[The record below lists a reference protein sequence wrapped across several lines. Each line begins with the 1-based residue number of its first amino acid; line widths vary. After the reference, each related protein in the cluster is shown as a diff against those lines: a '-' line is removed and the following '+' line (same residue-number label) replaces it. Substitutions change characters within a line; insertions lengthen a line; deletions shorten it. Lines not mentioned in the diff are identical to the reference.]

1 MFREFSNTRALSLFI
16 LRRDRVRLVVW
27 ILSISIFVIAI
38 AAILPDLYTTFE
50 ERQVMAEAMENPAVT
65 VMLGPGY
72 GLDNYTDGAMMA
84 HFMLVFS
91 AIGMGIMNIMLV
103 VRYTR
108 EDEEEG
114 RTEMIRSLPTG
125 SLSYLAASFSL
136 LCLVNVLTSL
146 LVGLGLSSLAYES
159 MDLIGSLLYGAAM
172 GAIGIFFAALTSL
185 FAQLTSNARAT
196 IGYSFSFLIA
206 AYIVRGIGDVGYELL
221 SLISPLGLVLRTQVY
236 VNNYCWPVFII
247 LASSVLIFALSLYLN
262 SIRDLGAGFIQTRPG
277 RARAS
282 RLLLSPLGLAFRLQ
296 KNSIIAWTLGMLI
309 LGVSYGSIL
318 GDLEGFINS
327 SELIRQMIPEI
338 AGKGMTE
345 SFITMLMT
353 ILSIL
358 GTIPV
363 LLFIL
368 RLKGEEKKGR
378 TEQILA
384 AAVSR
389 KSLLASFAAIGLMAI
404 PLIQLMS
411 VLGLW
416 SSAAFVMEDPL
427 SFSTII
433 KLGLVHLPAMLFMA
447 ALAVV
452 LIGFLP
458 GLTGLVW
465 LYLGYSFF
473 VVYMGEMLKLP
484 NWLEKL
490 SPFGYIPQL
499 PLEGADIARL
509 SIMAGLAI
517 ALIVAGFIGY
527 RQRDIQG

>member
-1 MFREFSNTRALSLFI
+1 
-16 LRRDRVRLVVW
+16 
-27 ILSISIFVIAI
+27 
-38 AAILPDLYTTFE
+38 
-50 ERQVMAEAMENPAVT
+50 
-65 VMLGPGY
+65 
-72 GLDNYTDGAMMA
+72 
-84 HFMLVFS
+84 
-91 AIGMGIMNIMLV
+91 
-103 VRYTR
+103 
-108 EDEEEG
+108 
-114 RTEMIRSLPTG
+114 
-125 SLSYLAASFSL
+125 
-136 LCLVNVLTSL
+136 
-146 LVGLGLSSLAYES
+146 
-159 MDLIGSLLYGAAM
+159 
-172 GAIGIFFAALTSL
+172 
-185 FAQLTSNARAT
+185 
-196 IGYSFSFLIA
+196 
-206 AYIVRGIGDVGYELL
+206 
-221 SLISPLGLVLRTQVY
+221 
-236 VNNYCWPVFII
+236 
-247 LASSVLIFALSLYLN
+247 
-262 SIRDLGAGFIQTRPG
+262 
-277 RARAS
+277 
-282 RLLLSPLGLAFRLQ
+282 
-296 KNSIIAWTLGMLI
+296 MLI

-490 SPFGYIPQL
+490 SPFGHIPQL